1 MCPEVSKGSGHQ
13 DQLGPPVTGGSV
25 DVPGEPRRQQAAA
38 ATQRSLQLWQVS
50 GQVVVRKQNI
60 SIFVMS
66 KTACRKDFTQ
76 QNR

>member
-13 DQLGPPVTGGSV
+13 DQLGPPVPGGSV

-38 ATQRSLQLWQVS
+38 ATQRTLQLWQVS
-50 GQVVVRKQNI
+50 GQVDVTRQNI
-60 SIFVMS
+60 SIFDMS
-66 KTACRKDFTQ
+66 KTAYWKDFTQ